1 MTEAS
6 STSAS
11 AADAPPAEARERDAG
26 AVPADAR
33 SESAAAAERVDRW
46 FARRPALA
54 LAALL
59 PIGAV
64 TPLFPVEVGVATFAL
79 GTLAVGMAH
88 GAVDHLVPLRGAP
101 GVSLRRSI
109 AVVSVVYAVLGG
121 AVVAAFFAAP
131 VAAFVGFIA
140 LTWLHWGQGD
150 VATLAIAGVD
160 HLPTSAE
167 RWLALVVRGGL
178 PMGVPLLAHPE
189 EYRLVAEWIVGLF
202 LVDAGAAATAVD
214 PLFAPAVR
222 IGVGVG
228 MATATLASVGLGYRR
243 VRDGRDADGRRRDA
257 DGRRRDAD
265 GQRRDPGGWR
275 RDIGELAVLWAWF
288 LLAAPV
294 FAIGVYFALWHAL
307 RHVGRLVLV
316 DPEAASAA
324 SAGNAVGA
332 LARFGR
338 DAAPLTLG
346 GFLVVAAVG
355 ASVPAGVAAPGDLLA
370 VSLVA
375 IAAMTLPH
383 VVVVAWLDRR
393 QGVWRPGTGS

>member
-6 STSAS
+6 EASRS
-11 AADAPPAEARERDAG
+11 AADARSVATAGRGADESVGDGRDAD
-26 AVPADAR
+26 P
-33 SESAAAAERVDRW
+33 AAERVDRW
-46 FARRPALA
+46 FARRPALV

-59 PIGAV
+59 PVGAA
-64 TPLFPVEVGVATFAL
+64 TPLFPVELGVATFAL

-88 GAVDHLVPLRGAP
+88 GAVDHLVPLRAAP

-109 AVVSVVYAVLGG
+109 AVVSVGYAVLGG

-167 RWLALVVRGGL
+167 RWLALIVRGGL

-202 LVDAGAAATAVD
+202 LVDGGAAATAVD

-222 IGVGVG
+222 AGVGVG
-228 MATATLASVGLGYRR
+228 MAAATLASVGLGYRR
-243 VRDGRDADGRRRDA
+243 VRGGRDA
-257 DGRRRDAD
+257 
-265 GQRRDPGGWR
+265 GGWR
-275 RDIGELAVLWAWF
+275 RDAGELAVLWAWF

-316 DPEAASAA
+316 DPAAASAA
-324 SAGNAVGA
+324 SAGDAVGA

-346 GFLVVAAVG
+346 GFLVVGAVG
-355 ASVPAGVAAPGDLLA
+355 VSVPAGVAAPGDLLA

-393 QGVWRPGTGS
+393 EGVWRPGAGA

>member
-11 AADAPPAEARERDAG
+11 PAEPGSGEARERNGGVTPPAEGPGSGTGTDA
-26 AVPADAR
+26 ATD
-33 SESAAAAERVDRW
+33 RVDRW

-121 AVVAAFFAAP
+121 AVVAAFFLAP

-243 VRDGRDADGRRRDA
+243 VRNGRDADGRRRD
-257 DGRRRDAD
+257 
-265 GQRRDPGGWR
+265 PGGWR
-275 RDIGELAVLWAWF
+275 RDVGELAVLWAWF

-294 FAIGVYFALWHAL
+294 FAIGVYFAVWHAL

-324 SAGNAVGA
+324 SAGDAVGA

-346 GFLVVAAVG
+346 GFLVVGAVG
-355 ASVPAGVAAPGDLLA
+355 VTVPAGVAAPGDLLA

-383 VVVVAWLDRR
+383 VAVVAWLDRR
-393 QGVWRPGTGS
+393 QAVWRPGAGS

>member
-1 MTEAS
+1 MTEAPTGATES
-6 STSAS
+6 GT
-11 AADAPPAEARERDAG
+11 AEARERDREVTPREERPG
-26 AVPADAR
+26 PD
-33 SESAAAAERVDRW
+33 AAAERVDRW

-54 LAALL
+54 LAALV

-64 TPLFPVEVGVATFAL
+64 TPLFPVEIGVATFAL

-88 GAVDHLVPLRGAP
+88 GAVDHLVPLRAAAD
-101 GVSLRRSI
+101 VSLRRSI

-167 RWLALVVRGGL
+167 RWLALIVRGGL

-202 LVDAGAAATAVD
+202 LVDADAAAAAVD
-214 PLFAPAVR
+214 PLFAPTVR

-228 MATATLASVGLGYRR
+228 MAAATLASIGLGYRR
-243 VRDGRDADGRRRDA
+243 VRAGRVRSGRDA
-257 DGRRRDAD
+257 
-265 GQRRDPGGWR
+265 GGWR
-275 RDIGELAVLWAWF
+275 RDVAELAVLWAWF

-324 SAGNAVGA
+324 SAGDAVGA
-332 LARFGR
+332 LGRFAR

-346 GFLVVAAVG
+346 GFLVVGAVG
-355 ASVPAGVAAPGDLLA
+355 VSVPAGVAAPGDLLA

-383 VVVVAWLDRR
+383 VVVVAWLDR
-393 QGVWRPGTGS
+393 QQAVWRPGVEG

>member
-6 STSAS
+6 SAS
-11 AADAPPAEARERDAG
+11 TRATESGAAEARERDSG
-26 AVPADAR
+26 ATPVDAR
-33 SESAAAAERVDRW
+33 PESAAAAERVDRW

-64 TPLFPVEVGVATFAL
+64 TPLFPVELGVATFAL

-88 GAVDHLVPLRGAP
+88 GAVDHLVPLRAAP
-101 GVSLRRSI
+101 DVSLRRSI

-160 HLPTSAE
+160 HLPSSAE

-228 MATATLASVGLGYRR
+228 MAAATLASVALGYRR
-243 VRDGRDADGRRRDA
+243 VQSGRDADGWRC
-257 DGRRRDAD
+257 
-265 GQRRDPGGWR
+265 DPGGWR
-275 RDIGELAVLWAWF
+275 RDVGELAVLWAWF

-294 FAIGVYFALWHAL
+294 FAIGVYFAVWHAL

-324 SAGNAVGA
+324 SAGDAVGA

-346 GFLVVAAVG
+346 GFLVVGAVG
-355 ASVPAGVAAPGDLLA
+355 VSVPAGVAAAGDLLA

>member
-6 STSAS
+6 EASRS
-11 AADAPPAEARERDAG
+11 AADARSVATAGRGADESVGDGRDAD
-26 AVPADAR
+26 P
-33 SESAAAAERVDRW
+33 AAERVDRW

-59 PIGAV
+59 PVGAA
-64 TPLFPVEVGVATFAL
+64 TPLFPVELGVATFAL

-88 GAVDHLVPLRGAP
+88 GAVDHLVPLRAAP

-109 AVVSVVYAVLGG
+109 AVVSVGYAVLGG

-167 RWLALVVRGGL
+167 RWLALIVRGGL

-202 LVDAGAAATAVD
+202 LVDGGAAATAVD

-222 IGVGVG
+222 AGVGVG
-228 MATATLASVGLGYRR
+228 MAAATLASVGLGYRR
-243 VRDGRDADGRRRDA
+243 VRGGRDA
-257 DGRRRDAD
+257 
-265 GQRRDPGGWR
+265 GGWR
-275 RDIGELAVLWAWF
+275 RDAGELAVLWAWF

-316 DPEAASAA
+316 DPAAASAA
-324 SAGNAVGA
+324 SAGDAVGA

-346 GFLVVAAVG
+346 GFLVVGAVG
-355 ASVPAGVAAPGDLLA
+355 VSVPAGVAAPGDLLA

-393 QGVWRPGTGS
+393 EGVWRPGAGA

>member
-6 STSAS
+6 SASAS
-11 AADAPPAEARERDAG
+11 GTEPGPAEARERDREVTPAAEGSGGGAG
-26 AVPADAR
+26 TDAA
-33 SESAAAAERVDRW
+33 SERVDRW

-79 GTLAVGMAH
+79 GTLVVGMAH
-88 GAVDHLVPLRGAP
+88 GAVDHLVPLRAAP
-101 GVSLRRSI
+101 DVSLGRSI

-160 HLPTSAE
+160 HLPSSAE

-214 PLFAPAVR
+214 PLFVPAVR

-228 MATATLASVGLGYRR
+228 MAAATLASVGLGYRR
-243 VRDGRDADGRRRDA
+243 VRSGRDSGS
-257 DGRRRDAD
+257 
-265 GQRRDPGGWR
+265 WR
-275 RDIGELAVLWAWF
+275 RDVGELAVLWAWF

-294 FAIGVYFALWHAL
+294 FAIGVYFAVWHAL

-324 SAGNAVGA
+324 SAGDAVGA

-346 GFLVVAAVG
+346 GFLVVGAVG
-355 ASVPAGVAAPGDLLA
+355 ISVPAGVAAPGDLLA

-393 QGVWRPGTGS
+393 QGVWRPGAES

>member
-1 MTEAS
+1 MTETA
-6 STSAS
+6 TRS
-11 AADAPPAEARERDAG
+11 AARRGPAGEGDGGARTA
-26 AVPADAR
+26 
-33 SESAAAAERVDRW
+33 VDRW
-46 FARRPALA
+46 FALYPALA

-59 PIGAV
+59 PVGAV

-79 GTLAVGMAH
+79 GTLVVGMAH
-88 GAVDHLVPLRGAP
+88 GAVDHLVPLRAATD
-101 GVSLRRSI
+101 VSLGRSI
-109 AVVSVVYAVLGG
+109 AVVSVVYALLGG
-121 AVVAAFFAAP
+121 AVVAAFFLAP

-150 VATLAIAGVD
+150 VAALVVAGVD

-167 RWLALVVRGGL
+167 RWLSLVVRGGL
-178 PMGVPLLAHPE
+178 PMGVPLLAHPG

-202 LVDAGAAATAVD
+202 VVDAAAATAAVD
-214 PLFAPAVR
+214 PVFVPATR
-222 IGVGVG
+222 LAVGAFMVA
-228 MATATLASVGLGYRR
+228 ATALSVGLGYRR
-243 VRDGRDADGRRRDA
+243 VRDGASRRGWLRDA
-257 DGRRRDAD
+257 
-265 GQRRDPGGWR
+265 
-275 RDIGELAVLWAWF
+275 GEVAALWAWF

-294 FAIGVYFALWHAL
+294 FAVGVYFALWHGL

-316 DPEAASAA
+316 DDRAA
-324 SAGNAVGA
+324 GA
-332 LARFGR
+332 LGRGDLFGALGRFAR

-355 ASVPAGVAAPGDLLA
+355 LSVPAGVAAPGDLLA

-393 QGVWRPGTGS
+393 QGVWRPGAGG

>member
-6 STSAS
+6 EASRS
-11 AADAPPAEARERDAG
+11 AADARSVATAGRGADESVGDGRDAD
-26 AVPADAR
+26 P
-33 SESAAAAERVDRW
+33 AAERVDRW

-59 PIGAV
+59 PVGAA
-64 TPLFPVEVGVATFAL
+64 TPLFPVELGVATFAL

-88 GAVDHLVPLRGAP
+88 GAVDHLVPLRAAP

-109 AVVSVVYAVLGG
+109 AVVSVGYAVLGG

-167 RWLALVVRGGL
+167 RWLALIVRGGL

-202 LVDAGAAATAVD
+202 LVDGGAAATAVD

-222 IGVGVG
+222 AGVGVG
-228 MATATLASVGLGYRR
+228 MAAATLASVGLGYRR
-243 VRDGRDADGRRRDA
+243 VRGGRDA
-257 DGRRRDAD
+257 
-265 GQRRDPGGWR
+265 GGWR
-275 RDIGELAVLWAWF
+275 RDAGELAVLWAWF

-316 DPEAASAA
+316 DPAAASAA
-324 SAGNAVGA
+324 SAGDAVGA

-346 GFLVVAAVG
+346 GFLVVGAVG
-355 ASVPAGVAAPGDLLA
+355 VSVPAGVAAPGDLLA

-393 QGVWRPGTGS
+393 EGVWRPGAEA